1 MRCQLTQ
8 VRVAVF
14 NKSTNNQ
21 CWRGCG
27 EKGTLVHGRWECR
40 PEQPLW
46 KTVRSFLKNLKME
59 LPYDPAIPLLGIH
72 PKKPETLITKNIYN
86 FMFIASLFTIAKS
99 SPFCSHPSRSVQN
112 QRVGSLP
119 GSQTPW
125 LCVRVC
131 VCVCLFI
138 HSEPP
143 CPCSRT
149 LSLFILTAFL
159 NFAGFPRKRL
169 KHLPPH
175 HTLNR
180 WPLNI
185 GGSESRSSSH
195 LIILGNDPVLGPVRQ
210 SPVPN
215 AQLALYVCWWKKWK
229 NQVQLHSFFCSHFPD
244 TLSLR

>member
-27 EKGTLVHGRWECR
+27 EKGTLVHSWWECR

-125 LCVRVC
+125 LCVC
-131 VCVCLFI
+131 VCVHVFLYTQ
-138 HSEPP
+138 SPP
-143 CPCSRT
+143 AR
-149 LSLFILTAFL
+149 
-159 NFAGFPRKRL
+159 
-169 KHLPPH
+169 
-175 HTLNR
+175 
-180 WPLNI
+180 
-185 GGSESRSSSH
+185 
-195 LIILGNDPVLGPVRQ
+195 VLGLCPYLFWQR
-210 SPVPN
+210 S
-215 AQLALYVCWWKKWK
+215 
-229 NQVQLHSFFCSHFPD
+229 
-244 TLSLR
+244 